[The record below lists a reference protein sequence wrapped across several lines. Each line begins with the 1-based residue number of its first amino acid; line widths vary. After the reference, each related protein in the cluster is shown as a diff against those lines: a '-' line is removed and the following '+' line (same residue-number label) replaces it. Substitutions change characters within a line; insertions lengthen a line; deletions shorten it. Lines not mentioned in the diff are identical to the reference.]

1 MEVKEVEAAE
11 MVAEEEA
18 VRMEDLSVGVVAY
31 PHPPLLSLV
40 SREEAVGSIPMA
52 AEAIGMIQETIK
64 TLDQQGN
71 AGGSHNFFADHQQ
84 KECGGS
90 AEMAAK
96 EVEVAEME
104 VEDDAAKEAVIGSIP
119 MAAEAI
125 GMQEVI
131 GIVCNNITSKRHSC
145 HSPCLFGVSAEVPLD
160 VTESVAD
167 ADDDNVADTDDVPKS
182 RAPPAGKL
190 GFKGKRANKKFG
202 RGCKRGSKHKACRTS
217 LLLETEQVP
226 AIVNDAPN
234 IALAPRSRSSK
245 CKVTKIQLI
254 QQLGQATRQLNLETT
269 EKGIALFDI
278 RSITKKLTKPKEVVG
293 QLRDCLRD
301 ARTEIQNKDKR
312 HSMEV
317 STLITSVAETANDLR
332 TEHESKLRMVSAM
345 SNDLA
350 EKCESIQNRHKCTL
364 TAVSK
369 KAESKLRASDRRHQL
384 ELLKMTKVMIAKDES
399 MTKVMIAKD
408 ESMTKVMIAKD
419 ESHVLDLEEKDTET
433 KVR

>member
-1 MEVKEVEAAE
+1 
-11 MVAEEEA
+11 
-18 VRMEDLSVGVVAY
+18 
-31 PHPPLLSLV
+31 
-40 SREEAVGSIPMA
+40 
-52 AEAIGMIQETIK
+52 
-64 TLDQQGN
+64 
-71 AGGSHNFFADHQQ
+71 
-84 KECGGS
+84 
-90 AEMAAK
+90 MAAK

-202 RGCKRGSKHKACRTS
+202 RGCKRGSKQKACRTS

-226 AIVNDAPN
+226 AIVDLPENHVLVNDAPN

-254 QQLGQATRQLNLETT
+254 QQLGHAT
-269 EKGIALFDI
+269 
-278 RSITKKLTKPKEVVG
+278 
-293 QLRDCLRD
+293 
-301 ARTEIQNKDKR
+301 
-312 HSMEV
+312 
-317 STLITSVAETANDLR
+317 
-332 TEHESKLRMVSAM
+332 
-345 SNDLA
+345 
-350 EKCESIQNRHKCTL
+350 
-364 TAVSK
+364 
-369 KAESKLRASDRRHQL
+369 
-384 ELLKMTKVMIAKDES
+384 
-399 MTKVMIAKD
+399 
-408 ESMTKVMIAKD
+408 
-419 ESHVLDLEEKDTET
+419 
-433 KVR
+433 

>member
-1 MEVKEVEAAE
+1 MEVKEVDAAE

-18 VRMEDLSVGVVAY
+18 VGMEDLSVGVVAY
-31 PHPPLLSLV
+31 PHPPLLSLF
-40 SREEAVGSIPMA
+40 SREEAVGSK
-52 AEAIGMIQETIK
+52 ETIK
-64 TLDQQGN
+64 PFDQQGN
-71 AGGSHNFFADHQQ
+71 AGGSRNFFADHQQ

-96 EVEVAEME
+96 EVQVAEME
-104 VEDDAAKEAVIGSIP
+104 AEDDAAKEAVVGSIP

-125 GMQEVI
+125 GIQEVI

-145 HSPCLFGVSAEVPLD
+145 HSPCLFGVSAEEVPLD
-160 VTESVAD
+160 VTENVAD
-167 ADDDNVADTDDVPKS
+167 ADDENVADTDDVTKS

-190 GFKGKRANKKFG
+190 GFKGKRANKKIG
-202 RGCKRGSKHKACRTS
+202 RGFKRGGKQKACRTS

-269 EKGIALFDI
+269 EKGIALSDI
-278 RSITKKLTKPKEVVG
+278 RSITKKLTKSKEVVG

-301 ARTEIQNKDKR
+301 ARTEIRNKDKR

-332 TEHESKLRMVSAM
+332 TEHESKLIMVSAM
-345 SNDLA
+345 TNDLA
-350 EKCESIQNRHKCTL
+350 EKCVSIQNRHKCTL

-419 ESHVLDLEEKDTET
+419 ESHVLDLEEKDTEM

>member
-11 MVAEEEA
+11 MVAKEEA
-18 VRMEDLSVGVVAY
+18 VGMEDLSVGVVSY

-52 AEAIGMIQETIK
+52 AEAIGI
-64 TLDQQGN
+64 
-71 AGGSHNFFADHQQ
+71 
-84 KECGGS
+84 
-90 AEMAAK
+90 
-96 EVEVAEME
+96 
-104 VEDDAAKEAVIGSIP
+104 
-119 MAAEAI
+119 
-125 GMQEVI
+125 QEVI
-131 GIVCNNITSKRHSC
+131 GIVCNNITSSDTHVT
-145 HSPCLFGVSAEVPLD
+145 HPAYLGFPAEEVPLD
-160 VTESVAD
+160 VTENVAD
-167 ADDDNVADTDDVPKS
+167 ADDENVADTDDVTKS

-202 RGCKRGSKHKACRTS
+202 RGFKRGGKQKACRTS

-226 AIVNDAPN
+226 AIVNDASN

-269 EKGIALFDI
+269 EKGIALSDI
-278 RSITKKLTKPKEVVG
+278 RSITKKLTKSKEVVG
-293 QLRDCLRD
+293 QLRDCLKD
-301 ARTEIQNKDKR
+301 ARTEIRSKDKR

-332 TEHESKLRMVSAM
+332 TEHKRTLIKVAATT
-345 SNDLA
+345 NDLA
-350 EKCESIQNRHKCTL
+350 EKCESIQNRHKRTL

-369 KAESKLRASDRRHQL
+369 KAESTLRASDRRHQL
-384 ELLKMTKVMIAKDES
+384 ELIK
-399 MTKVMIAKD
+399 
-408 ESMTKVMIAKD
+408 MTKVMIAKD
-419 ESHVLDLEEKDTET
+419 ESHVLDLEEKDTEM